1 MPEPLKVTIHVD
13 GAARGNPGPAAY
25 GYVIRAEGL
34 PDLRG
39 NGVIGQATNN
49 VAEYT
54 GLIQAL
60 TKALEL
66 GASQAHVRSDSEL
79 MVRQMRGEYRVKNE
93 GLQPLYQRARE
104 LVRRLGDV
112 TFEHVY
118 REENAEADR
127 LCNEAL
133 AGRLIEPA
141 AGTPQ
146 APTDARRSRR
156 QAKKAK
162 APAEPTVGTP
172 AEPFLD
178 GQLTAQG
185 QLVLRAKTGFEL
197 HVLGYTFLVEFNDP
211 GRGAQ
216 PGVAPEAAA
225 AAGLLVRL
233 AGEVRTIG
241 GGGEPKSVRF
251 FVREFQVVG
260 QHETQET
267 AK

>member
-1 MPEPLKVTIHVD
+1 MPEPLRVTIHVD

-54 GLIQAL
+54 GLIKAL
-60 TKALEL
+60 AKALEL
-66 GASQAHVRSDSEL
+66 GATQAHVRSDSEL

-93 GLQPLYQRARE
+93 GLLPLFHQAQD
-104 LVRRLGDV
+104 LVRRLGEV

-118 REENAEADR
+118 REANAEADR

-133 AGRLIEPA
+133 AGRLVEAAAWERHAPA
-141 AGTPQ
+141 PVSS
-146 APTDARRSRR
+146 PRRRS
-156 QAKKAK
+156 KKA
-162 APAEPTVGTP
+162 AAAEEPTVPPSPG
-172 AEPFLD
+172 PFLE

-185 QLVLRAKTGFEL
+185 QLVQAAETGFEL
-197 HVLGYTFLVEFNDP
+197 RVLGFTFPVEFVEL
-211 GRGAQ
+211 GGAAQ
-216 PGVAPEAAA
+216 AELPPDAVA

-233 AGEVRTIG
+233 AGEIRTVG
-241 GGGEPKSVRF
+241 GGDVPQTVRL
-251 FVREFQVVG
+251 FVREFEVVG
-260 QHETQET
+260 QHETQVR